1 MARARP
7 LRTLFAAAAMTTSV
21 APVQAGDPASG
32 RDLAS
37 ACSACHGLDG
47 LSRRPDAPNIA
58 GQIDIYMID
67 QLKKYRSGA
76 RTHPVMS
83 IVAGG
88 LSDED
93 IADLVAYYSGIK
105 ITVEIPE

>member
-1 MARARP
+1 M
-7 LRTLFAAAAMTTSV
+7 LAATALTFQAV

-37 ACSACHGLDG
+37 ACLTCHGLDG

-76 RTHPVMS
+76 RTHPVMN

-93 IADLVAYYSGIK
+93 IADLAAYYSGIK